1 MERCNFTHDARAL
14 GILVG
19 LETRQADSGS
29 AMSMCNP
36 NYGVVFIGDSGSPEI
51 VRVRRFGHETD
62 LHEQWMARSDSEL

>member
-1 MERCNFTHDARAL
+1 MERCNFTHGARPL
-14 GILVG
+14 GILVR

-36 NYGVVFIGDSGSPEI
+36 NYGAVFLGDSGSPEI

-62 LHEQWMARSDSEL
+62 LHEQWMARSGSEL

>member
-1 MERCNFTHDARAL
+1 MARCNLTHDARAL

-36 NYGVVFIGDSGSPEI
+36 NYGAVFLGDSGSPET
-51 VRVRRFGHETD
+51 VRVRRFGHEID
-62 LHEQWMARSDSEL
+62 LHEQWVARSDSEL